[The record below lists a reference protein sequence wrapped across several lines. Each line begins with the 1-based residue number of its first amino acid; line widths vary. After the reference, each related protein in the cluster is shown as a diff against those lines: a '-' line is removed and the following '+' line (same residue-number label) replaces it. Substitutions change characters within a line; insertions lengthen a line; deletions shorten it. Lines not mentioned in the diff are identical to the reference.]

1 MEIYIVNVVLLTLVG
16 LLVER
21 FSNSKMLL
29 KVYCIYAFVQ
39 MTVLAAVRYNIG
51 IDYTQYYHAFLN
63 IGKAADWSEIWSFR
77 YEPGYLILNRLI
89 SLFTNNVPV
98 YMGVYSGI
106 MYALVMIYIYRYC
119 EEKWLAVLSFIALDY
134 YALTYCFMR
143 QGMAM
148 IIGLF
153 AIENMRRNKWYFAL
167 PLVLLSSC
175 FHASALIL
183 LFYFAVSYINWR
195 KRWIQIAALILSVI
209 AYIGCD
215 FILEMVLVGPFEK
228 YRGYLDSSFME
239 GNPYIMVFYPVFCVI
254 LFFILFKDIREKDDT
269 MDKLIP
275 MLFAGMFLT
284 ILSTKHYIIERM
296 ALYMTIYNIR
306 IVPMLVHHYRS
317 KKPQWS
323 YQMATICV
331 LIVSTSAF
339 VFGITSDRY
348 RIVPYQIA
356 TEQLENVPLL
366 KCLDKNIEAGQ

>member
-1 MEIYIVNVVLLTLVG
+1 MGIYIVNVALLTLVG
-16 LLVER
+16 LVVER
-21 FSNSKMLL
+21 FSDSKKLL

-39 MTVLAAVRYNIG
+39 MTLLAAVRYNIG

-63 IGKAADWSEIWSFR
+63 IGKAADWKEVFSFR
-77 YEPGYLILNRLI
+77 YEPGYLVLNRLI

-106 MYALVMIYIYRYC
+106 MYALVMLYIYRYC
-119 EEKWLAVLSFIALDY
+119 EEKWLAVLSFVALDY

-153 AIENMRRNKWYFAL
+153 AIEQMRRNKWYFAV

-175 FHASALIL
+175 FHASALVL

-195 KRWIQIAALILSVI
+195 KRWVQLSALLLSIIV
-209 AYIGCD
+209 YVGCD
-215 FILEMVLVGPFEK
+215 EILKVVLVGPFEK
-228 YRGYLDSSFME
+228 YRDYLNSTFMA
-239 GNPYIMVFYPVFCVI
+239 GNSWIMVFYPVFCVV
-254 LFFILFKDIREKDDT
+254 LFFVVFSDMKENNASF
-269 MDKLIP
+269 DKLIP
-275 MLFAGMFLT
+275 MLYVGIFLT
-284 ILSTKHYIIERM
+284 ILSTRHYIIERT

-306 IVPMLVHHYRS
+306 IVPMLVHHYCR
-317 KKPQWS
+317 KKQQWN
-323 YQMATICV
+323 YQLATICA
-331 LIVSTSAF
+331 LIVGTSAF

-356 TEQLENVPLL
+356 TEQLERVPLL
-366 KCLDKNIEAGQ
+366 KCLDK

>member
-1 MEIYIVNVVLLTLVG
+1 MWIYVVNVVLLTLVG

-21 FSNSKMLL
+21 VSKSRALL
-29 KVYCIYAFVQ
+29 KLYCIYAFIQ
-39 MTVLAAVRYNIG
+39 MTILAAVRYNIG

-63 IGKAADWSEIWSFR
+63 IGKALDWNEVWTFR
-77 YEPGYLILNRLI
+77 YEPAYLIVNRLI
-89 SLFTNNVPV
+89 SMFTNNVPV
-98 YMGVYSGI
+98 FMGVYSGI
-106 MYALVMIYIYRYC
+106 MYALVMFYIYRYC
-119 EEKWLAVLSFIALDY
+119 EEKWLAVLAFVALDY

-153 AIENMRRNKWYFAL
+153 AIEQMRKNKWYFAV

-195 KRWIQIAALILSVI
+195 KRWIQISALVVSIV

-215 FILEMVLVGPFEK
+215 SILQMALVGPFEK
-228 YRGYLDSSFME
+228 YKDYLDTSFMA
-239 GNPYIMVFYPVFCVI
+239 GNSYIMVFYPVFCVV
-254 LFFILFKDIREKDDT
+254 LFFVMFSDRKENRKDL
-269 MDKLIP
+269 DKLVP
-275 MLFAGMFLT
+275 MLFVGLFLT

-306 IVPMLVHHYRS
+306 IVPMIVSQYC
-317 KKPQWS
+317 KNKQKWN
-323 YQMATICV
+323 YQLATICA
-331 LIVSTSAF
+331 LIIGTSAF

-356 TEQLENVPLL
+356 TDQLENVPLL
-366 KCLDKNIEAGQ
+366 KCLDNNVGAEK